1 MLTNFPETQTGETSF
16 GGLGRL
22 APLWSRLAPMRAASR
37 VLPKSPGRQ
46 PTGPRTVVRSLCLWL
61 VAVAWLASAAGARP
75 AQAGH
80 GGVVQ
85 LNRAAAGPYAISVWT
100 QPSPVK
106 AGPWRVDVAVMRA
119 SGVPVT
125 DAVVRVRA
133 ESLGG
138 AAAPVEADALHDAD
152 PLGVRYRAS
161 LTLGA
166 AGPWRVSVLVN
177 GPAGPGTLTF
187 PIDVEPAGRGW
198 WLVGAL
204 AAAGLAALA
213 AVKAVRRR
221 RLAVAA
227 LGFLLLATP
236 AWPHASLVRSS
247 PARRTTLTT
256 APDRVQLWFNE
267 AIEPKFSSVSV
278 WDAAGQRADLEDAR
292 VEPEDPK
299 RLTVGL
305 KPLGQGTYRVRFRVL
320 SVDGHVVE
328 SEFPFTLR
336 LKAR

>member
-1 MLTNFPETQTGETSF
+1 M
-16 GGLGRL
+16 
-22 APLWSRLAPMRAASR
+22 AA
-37 VLPKSPGRQ
+37 KPGRSEAHWRQ
-46 PTGPRTVVRSLCLWL
+46 ASGRQAMIWSL
-61 VAVAWLASAAGARP
+61 VALAWLAGAASPRWAS
-75 AQAGH
+75 AGH

-85 LNRAAAGPYAISVWT
+85 LNRAPAGPYVLSVWT
-100 QPSPVK
+100 QPAPPT
-106 AGPWRVDVAVMRA
+106 AGLWRVDVAVMRET
-119 SGVPVT
+119 GTPVT

-133 ESLGG
+133 DPLAG
-138 AAAPVEADALHDAD
+138 AGLPVESDARRDAD

-166 AGPWRVSVLVN
+166 AGPWRVSVSVA
-177 GPAGPGTLTF
+177 GPAGSGALTF
-187 PIDVEPAGRGW
+187 PVDVEPASRGW
-198 WLVGAL
+198 WLGAAL
-204 AAAGLAALA
+204 GAAGLAVLGAVTLA
-213 AVKAVRRR
+213 RRR
-221 RLAVAA
+221 RLAIAA
-227 LGFLLLATP
+227 LGLILLATP

-247 PARRTTLTT
+247 PARRATLTT

-278 WDAAGQRADLEDAR
+278 WDAAGQRVDLEDAR

-305 KPLGQGTYRVRFRVL
+305 KPLGRGAYRVRFRVL

-336 LKAR
+336 P

>member
-1 MLTNFPETQTGETSF
+1 MRETG
-16 GGLGRL
+16 
-22 APLWSRLAPMRAASR
+22 M
-37 VLPKSPGRQ
+37 
-46 PTGPRTVVRSLCLWL
+46 
-61 VAVAWLASAAGARP
+61 
-75 AQAGH
+75 
-80 GGVVQ
+80 
-85 LNRAAAGPYAISVWT
+85 
-100 QPSPVK
+100 
-106 AGPWRVDVAVMRA
+106 
-119 SGVPVT
+119 PVT

-133 ESLGG
+133 EPLAGSGR
-138 AAAPVEADALHDAD
+138 PVETDARRDAD

-166 AGPWRVSVLVN
+166 AGPWRVSVSVA
-177 GPAGPGTLTF
+177 GPAGPGALTF
-187 PIDVEPAGRGW
+187 PVDVEPASRGW
-198 WLVGAL
+198 WPGAAL
-204 AAAGLAALA
+204 GAAGLAGLVAVTLA
-213 AVKAVRRR
+213 RRR

-227 LGFLLLATP
+227 LGLVLLATP

-247 PARRTTLTT
+247 PARRATLTS

-278 WDAAGQRADLEDAR
+278 WDGAGQRVDLEDAR

-305 KPLGQGTYRVRFRVL
+305 KPLGRGAYRVRFRVL

-336 LKAR
+336 P

>member
-1 MLTNFPETQTGETSF
+1 M
-16 GGLGRL
+16 GG
-22 APLWSRLAPMRAASR
+22 AE
-37 VLPKSPGRQ
+37 PGRSK
-46 PTGPRTVVRSLCLWL
+46 PRGGRPDRRRATIRTFSTSM
-61 VAVAWLASAAGARP
+61 VALAWLASLAAARP
-75 AQAGH
+75 AEAGH

-85 LNRAAAGPYAISVWT
+85 LNRVAAGPYTLSVWT
-100 QPSPVK
+100 QPSPPK
-106 AGPWRVDVAVMRA
+106 AGPWRVDVVVMGE
-119 SGVPVT
+119 SGVPVV

-133 ESLGG
+133 ESLDG
-138 AAAPVEADALHDAD
+138 AARSVETDARRDAD

-166 AGPWRVSVLVN
+166 AGPWRVSVSVT
-177 GPAGPGTLTF
+177 GPLGPGALTF
-187 PIDVEPAGRGW
+187 PVDVEPGSGGW
-198 WLVGAL
+198 WLWAAL
-204 AAAGLAALA
+204 GAGLAALA
-213 AVKAVRRR
+213 AVAIVRRR

-227 LGFLLLATP
+227 LGLVLLATP

-247 PARRTTLTT
+247 PARRATVTT

-267 AIEPKFSSVSV
+267 AIEPKFSSISV

-305 KPLGQGTYRVRFRVL
+305 KPLGRGTYRVRFRVL

-336 LKAR
+336 P